1 MRQPHLKTSSRSTF
15 ASLRTALAAL
25 LLLGWSALPSA
36 AQSPAAAAPRLLV
49 VCAPGYPGSTAEA
62 QPAMD
67 ALAGAV
73 GAAAGWKPGEL
84 AGVYFA
90 SESAGLARLAAP
102 AATLALVPLNFFLE
116 HRESLELVPLSQ
128 AIQQGGETAEP
139 WSLVAG
145 KGLVTGPASL
155 AGFELI
161 SLAGNTPRFVRG
173 PALAAWGA
181 LPADLKIVFSGALLS
196 GLRRAAA
203 GEKVALLLDRG
214 QTAALA
220 TLPSAPQLE
229 IVTRSPPLPV
239 SVLCALGDLPAGSA
253 AEGVRRERS
262 PTWRA
267 LQQAQSPRRRAP
279 GAFRS
284 GRCESAG
291 ERRRRL
297 CAGAELRC
305 GAWRRRH
312 RLDAIL
318 LTGCASSLRT
328 PPPVETLGAGSAA
341 ARRNCRRA
349 TSPACSIRPDA
360 LRPAPRHGRGDSGAR
375 LYSPRAP
382 TRAVSKGCSG
392 PSSPA
397 PG

>member
-239 SVLCALGDLPAGSA
+239 SVLCALGDRLPAARQKAFVA
-253 AEGVRRERS
+253 ALS
-262 PTWRA
+262 NLASTP
-267 LQQAQSPRRRAP
+267 
-279 GAFRS
+279 
-284 GRCESAG
+284 
-291 ERRRRL
+291 
-297 CAGAELRC
+297 AGAEALA
-305 GAWRRRH
+305 GV
-312 RLDAIL
+312 RLARFVPADAKAL
-318 LTGCASSLRT
+318 AS
-328 PPPVETLGAGSAA
+328 AGDAY
-341 ARRNCRRA
+341 ARAQN
-349 TSPACSIRPDA
+349 
-360 LRPAPRHGRGDSGAR
+360 
-375 LYSPRAP
+375 
-382 TRAVSKGCSG
+382 
-392 PSSPA
+392 
-397 PG
+397 